1 MPGGLIFAGF
11 VPFAPQNPYPII
23 AYSVANYTDPFY
35 WLLSKCNFHFLS
47 MQLVK
52 PFN

>member
-23 AYSVANYTDPFY
+23 AY
-35 WLLSKCNFHFLS
+35 LLTFG
-47 MQLVK
+47 
-52 PFN
+52 